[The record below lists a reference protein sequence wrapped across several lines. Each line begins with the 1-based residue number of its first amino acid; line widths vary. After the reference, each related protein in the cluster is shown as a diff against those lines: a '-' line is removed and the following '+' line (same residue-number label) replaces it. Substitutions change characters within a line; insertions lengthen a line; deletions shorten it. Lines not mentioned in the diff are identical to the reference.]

1 MADWLRAH
9 GWAVTAAT
17 SADDLMAANNRAV
30 PTGLDAPVPESVF
43 VEGRLH

>member
-17 SADDLMAANNRAV
+17 NADELMAVNNRAV
-30 PTGLDAPVPESVF
+30 PPGLDAAIPESVS
-43 VEGRLH
+43 VEGQLH